1 MLFEGHMSC
10 KQLPDTYVG
19 LRVFLV
25 FLGHLFRELKLV
37 SKGLVEECHN
47 KGVLGNHQYLWRVQ
61 FVYRFTLVFQLLYGL
76 LNYLLKTVVWP
87 KVTGYIAFAE

>member
-1 MLFEGHMSC
+1 MLDSVWSANHHIDHWALGFDSESFLVLFEGHMSC

-25 FLGHLFRELKLV
+25 FFWHLFRELKLV

-47 KGVLGNHQYLWRVQ
+47 KGVLGNHQYLWRV
-61 FVYRFTLVFQLLYGL
+61 
-76 LNYLLKTVVWP
+76 
-87 KVTGYIAFAE
+87 